1 MIQEWGLIKMGRF
14 VLRKQAQSSAG
25 AILSSACMD
34 KGKTVWRGSTT
45 NSWEYCYGD
54 ENLIT
59 LKVIKNDPMFDIE
72 WVLSTDHVSTWNSQ
86 AFRLVARYGT
96 NSNAND
102 SSWKGPNI
110 MDQCTTFLDG
120 YSVCGRSSGIVHLW
134 RPTGF
139 NLVTGNYIKFAIQ
152 RWGDSSGTNHPYMN
166 QSSENM
172 SGTGDHGD
180 DWQGG
185 GFFLRVR
192 EIDPSFVTCR
202 ANQINTSTG
211 NA

>member
-1 MIQEWGLIKMGRF
+1 MGRF
-14 VLRKQAQSSAG
+14 VLRKQAEASGG

-34 KGKTVWRGSTT
+34 KGKDVWKGTT
-45 NSWEYCYGD
+45 NNSWEWCYGD

-59 LKVIKNDPMFDIE
+59 LKIIKNNPLFDIE
-72 WVLSTDHVSTWNSQ
+72 WVLGTDHVSTWNSQ

-110 MDQCTTFLDG
+110 MDQHGTWTDHN
-120 YSVCGRSSGIVHLW
+120 VCGRSSGIVHLW

-152 RWGDSSGTNHPYMN
+152 RWGDSSGTNHCYMN
-166 QSSENM
+166 QSSENLD
-172 SGTGDHGD
+172 GQNDHGD
-180 DWQGG
+180 EWQGG
-185 GFFLRVR
+185 SFFLRVR
-192 EIDPSFVTCR
+192 ELDPAFVTCR

>member
-1 MIQEWGLIKMGRF
+1 MGRF
-14 VLRKQAQSSAG
+14 VLHKPAASASG
-25 AILSSACMD
+25 AVLSSACMD
-34 KGKTVWRGSTT
+34 KGKSVWKGTTT
-45 NSWEYCYGD
+45 NSWQFCYGD

-59 LKVIKNDPMFDIE
+59 LKVIKDNPMFDIE
-72 WVLSTDHVSTWNSQ
+72 WNLQTDHQDTWNSQ

-102 SSWKGPNI
+102 SAWKGPNI
-110 MDQCTTFLDG
+110 MDQHSTYLPS
-120 YSVCGRSSGIVHLW
+120 YNVCGRSSGIVHIW

-172 SGTGDHGD
+172 SGDADRGD

-185 GFFLRVR
+185 GFFMRVR
-192 EIDPSFVTCR
+192 ELDPSFVTVR
-202 ANQINTSTG
+202 NGNINTSTG

>member
-1 MIQEWGLIKMGRF
+1 MGRF
-14 VLRKQAQSSAG
+14 VLRKPAASADG

-34 KGKTVWRGSTT
+34 KGKSIWKGTT
-45 NSWEYCYGD
+45 NNSWETCYGD

-59 LKVIKNDPMFDIE
+59 LKVVKDNPMFDIE
-72 WVLSTDHVSTWNSQ
+72 WNLQTDHQDTWNSQ

-102 SSWKGPNI
+102 SAWKGPNI
-110 MDQCTTFLDG
+110 MDQHGTWTNNTN
-120 YSVCGRSSGIVHLW
+120 VCGRSSGIVHLW

-152 RWGDSSGTNHPYMN
+152 RWGNTSGSNNPYMN
-166 QSSENM
+166 QSSENRD
-172 SGTGDHGD
+172 GTQDNGDE
-180 DWQGG
+180 WQGG
-185 GFFLRVR
+185 SFFLRVR
-192 EIDPSFVTCR
+192 ELDPAFVTCR
-202 ANQINTSTG
+202 GNQINTSTG

>member
-1 MIQEWGLIKMGRF
+1 MGRF
-14 VLRKQAQSSAG
+14 VLRKVAESSSG

-34 KGKTVWRGSTT
+34 KGKDVWKGTT
-45 NSWEYCYGD
+45 NNSWEWCYGD

-59 LKVIKNDPMFDIE
+59 LKIIKNNPLFDIE
-72 WVLSTDHVSTWNSQ
+72 WVLGTDHVSTWNSQ

-110 MDQCTTFLDG
+110 MDQHGTWTDHN
-120 YSVCGRSSGIVHLW
+120 VCGRSSGIVHLW

-152 RWGDSSGTNHPYMN
+152 RWGDSGGTNHCYMN
-166 QSSENM
+166 QSSENLD
-172 SGTGDHGD
+172 GQNDHGD
-180 DWQGG
+180 EWQGG
-185 GFFLRVR
+185 SFFLRVR
-192 EIDPSFVTCR
+192 ELDPAFVTCR

>member
-1 MIQEWGLIKMGRF
+1 MARF
-14 VLRKQAQSSAG
+14 ILNEPADAVGG
-25 AILSSACMD
+25 AILSSASYD
-34 KGKTVWRGSTT
+34 AGKGVWRSGT
-45 NSWEYCYGD
+45 NGSWENCYGD

-110 MDQCTTFLDG
+110 MDQHGTWTEST
-120 YSVCGRSSGIVHLW
+120 SVCGRSSGIVHLW

>member
-1 MIQEWGLIKMGRF
+1 MGRF
-14 VLRKQAQSSAG
+14 VLNKAPEAQGG

-34 KGKTVWRGSTT
+34 KGKTIWQGSG
-45 NSWEYCYGD
+45 NGSWEYMYGD
-54 ENLIT
+54 QNLIN
-59 LKVIKNDPMFDIE
+59 LKVIKANPMFDVEFNIS
-72 WVLSTDHVSTWNSQ
+72 VDHVTTWNSQ

-96 NSNAND
+96 NSNAD
-102 SSWKGPNI
+102 SSSWKGPNI
-110 MDQCTTFLDG
+110 MTQLGTWCDSH
-120 YSVCGRSSGIVHLW
+120 SVCGRATGVQCLW

-139 NLVTGNYIKFAIQ
+139 NLVPGNYIKFAIQ
-152 RWGDSSGTNHPYMN
+152 RWGNTSGSNAPYCN
-166 QSSENM
+166 QSSENA

-185 GFFLRVR
+185 GFFMRVR
-192 EIDPSFVTCR
+192 ELDPAYVTVR